1 MMHEMKQEQRV
12 GKEEMLKEMLA
23 MVNTCFEG
31 EAIMYEGKIRMRLP
45 SGEAFVVTVES
56 AE

>member
-23 MVNTCFEG
+23 MVKTCFEG
-31 EAIMYEGKIRMRLP
+31 EAIIYEGKIRMRLP